1 MVDKM
6 TEEKTT
12 ETPQKEAVNPI
23 AELFWPKEMKE
34 LVKKYRAEGTCNEE
48 AVRYVNKAIWKHIS
62 IFLII
67 AFMLLTTSEVMAAG
81 ILFLLTP
88 LFVWFDIR
96 NLFRKQMAAYVC
108 GRRALATV
116 KNVGISLYGTQK
128 IKYKLEPNEKTVLS
142 FIFIGSKPRLDKKDI
157 PQKGA
162 EFSIYYDPDNQYRA
176 MPDIDYLKEKYSLTT
191 TIL

>member
-1 MVDKM
+1 M
-6 TEEKTT
+6 
-12 ETPQKEAVNPI
+12 I

-96 NLFRKQMAAYVC
+96 NLFRKQMLPYIEGKKTDVEFARVIRYYAGKQKVIF
-108 GRRALATV
+108 LS
-116 KNVGISLYGTQK
+116 KNKERIICCLNHK
-128 IKYKLEPNEKTVLS
+128 PNLRKEDFPDTGQIV
-142 FIFIGSKPRLDKKDI
+142 
-157 PQKGA
+157 
-162 EFSIYYDPDNQYRA
+162 SIYQNNQAKHNA